1 MFKPV
6 NRYVLINNRKAQV
19 ENETP
24 MGILL
29 PEDYKP
35 AEERYAR
42 YNVLEWADDIRFDLN
57 QVDSIIVDNSMIE
70 EITVDNS
77 TYSIVQDNYIVG
89 IIRK

>member
-6 NRYVLINNRKAQV
+6 NRYVLINNRKPAV

-24 MGILL
+24 MGSLL
-29 PEDYKP
+29 PDDYKP
-35 AEERYAR
+35 TEERYTS
-42 YNVLEWADDIRFDLN
+42 YNVLGWADDSRFDLAN
-57 QVDSIIVDNSMIE
+57 TDSIIVDNSMIE

>member
-6 NRYVLINNRKAQV
+6 NRYVLINNRKPVV

-29 PEDYKP
+29 PDDYKP
-35 AEERYAR
+35 TEERYTS
-42 YNVLEWADDIRFDLN
+42 YNVLGWADDIRFDLDN
-57 QVDSIIVDNSMIE
+57 TDSIIVDNSMIE